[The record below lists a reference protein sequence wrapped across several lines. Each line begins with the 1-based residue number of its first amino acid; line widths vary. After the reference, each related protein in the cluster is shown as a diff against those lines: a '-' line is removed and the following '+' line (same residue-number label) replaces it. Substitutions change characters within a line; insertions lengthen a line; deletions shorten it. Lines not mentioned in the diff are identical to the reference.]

1 MVKFAMSFSLMQ
13 KVAKHIIGFLM
24 ALVILFASLQVSVSK
39 MTCYIANDTF
49 YSLGEFEDC
58 KPKSDC
64 ELSNKCCDFDKI
76 TFDYN
81 VSSTVNFQDINLSK
95 MALLVVNELPLAIKT
110 PVIQPTFLTFFH
122 KMPLPLS
129 GYDLLKVIQVFR
141 L

>member
-1 MVKFAMSFSLMQ
+1 MFKFAGSFSLMQ
-13 KVAKHIIGFLM
+13 KAAKHITGFLM

-58 KPKSDC
+58 TPPNKGD
-64 ELSNKCCDFDKI
+64 LSKKCCDFDKI
-76 TFDYN
+76 TFNYN
-81 VSSTVNFQDINLSK
+81 VNTTVHFQDINLSK
-95 MALLVVNELPLAIKT
+95 MALLVVNELPQAIKL
-110 PVIQPTFLTFFH
+110 PVLKLTFFNFFH
-122 KMPLPLS
+122 NLLPPLS

>member
-1 MVKFAMSFSLMQ
+1 MK
-13 KVAKHIIGFLM
+13 KVAKHITGFLM

-58 KPKSDC
+58 KSKSDC

-81 VSSTVNFQDINLSK
+81 VNSTVNFQDISVSK
-95 MALLVVNELPLAIKT
+95 ITLLVVNELPPVSYTHLTLPTT
-110 PVIQPTFLTFFH
+110 PYV
-122 KMPLPLS
+122 
-129 GYDLLKVIQVFR
+129 
-141 L
+141 

>member
-1 MVKFAMSFSLMQ
+1 
-13 KVAKHIIGFLM
+13 M

-58 KPKSDC
+58 KSKSDC

-81 VSSTVNFQDINLSK
+81 VNSTVNFQDISVSK
-95 MALLVVNELPLAIKT
+95 ITLLVVNELPQAVKT
-110 PVIQPTFLTFFH
+110 PAIQPTFLTFFH
-122 KMPLPLS
+122 KLPPPLS